1 MHCSLRYAC
10 GGPANDDNRTARARG
25 HHPDG
30 RSPYCDRL
38 AIPDIRLAANALIL
52 GLVLI
57 LLVAKEACSIRLR
70 ARCGER
76 CGVVAVT
83 KSACILQFQQAPT

>member
-1 MHCSLRYAC
+1 VI
-10 GGPANDDNRTARARG
+10 G
-25 HHPDG
+25 
-30 RSPYCDRL
+30 L
-38 AIPDIRLAANALIL
+38 ADITPCVIGQSVWLAFGLS
-52 GLVLI
+52 LVLI